1 MHEFSQNSSWNVRF
15 QVSDL
20 RRETRWFTSL
30 NLSVNQRHL
39 LSSWWTRCR
48 CLGNNWRPGGPDVSH
63 MFLATCFMFLLFL
76 LFFISFPLSVRAC
89 VGKWRGSAAG
99 AASVVSAEKKRKL
112 RTFSHGKLGAQFRPI
127 WRFFPFGQVCFPMNK
142 CSWIFHKLKNDL
154 INFRNYLIKFKFD
167 DINFLE
173 IIKLNF
179 RQFKINIL
187 KFLEIFSEFFLFNSI
202 IFFLNFINY
211 SI

>member
-1 MHEFSQNSSWNVRF
+1 M
-15 QVSDL
+15 
-20 RRETRWFTSL
+20 
-30 NLSVNQRHL
+30 
-39 LSSWWTRCR
+39 
-48 CLGNNWRPGGPDVSH
+48 
-63 MFLATCFMFLLFL
+63 
-76 LFFISFPLSVRAC
+76 
-89 VGKWRGSAAG
+89 
-99 AASVVSAEKKRKL
+99 
-112 RTFSHGKLGAQFRPI
+112 GAQFRPI
-127 WRFFPFGQVCFPMNK
+127 WRIFPFGQVCFPMNK

-187 KFLEIFSEFFLFNSI
+187 KIFSEFFLFNSI

>member
-1 MHEFSQNSSWNVRF
+1 
-15 QVSDL
+15 
-20 RRETRWFTSL
+20 
-30 NLSVNQRHL
+30 
-39 LSSWWTRCR
+39 
-48 CLGNNWRPGGPDVSH
+48 
-63 MFLATCFMFLLFL
+63 
-76 LFFISFPLSVRAC
+76 
-89 VGKWRGSAAG
+89 
-99 AASVVSAEKKRKL
+99 
-112 RTFSHGKLGAQFRPI
+112 
-127 WRFFPFGQVCFPMNK
+127 MNK

>member
-1 MHEFSQNSSWNVRF
+1 
-15 QVSDL
+15 
-20 RRETRWFTSL
+20 
-30 NLSVNQRHL
+30 
-39 LSSWWTRCR
+39 
-48 CLGNNWRPGGPDVSH
+48 
-63 MFLATCFMFLLFL
+63 
-76 LFFISFPLSVRAC
+76 
-89 VGKWRGSAAG
+89 
-99 AASVVSAEKKRKL
+99 
-112 RTFSHGKLGAQFRPI
+112 
-127 WRFFPFGQVCFPMNK
+127 MNK
-142 CSWIFHKLKNDL
+142 CSWIFNKLKNDL

-202 IFFLNFINY
+202 NFFKNFINY